1 MQQVNNQDAYN
12 SQSVGG
18 KVHIVR
24 NPVHIQWCQVLILIR
39 TLNEELLENPTVE
52 HQEYFDD
59 LVRLLRTFKQRFT
72 AVLHIGI
79 QIESNYSNR
88 GIQEA

>member
-1 MQQVNNQDAYN
+1 MQLVNSRDAYA
-12 SQSVGG
+12 SQPVGG
-18 KVHIVR
+18 KVHNVR

-39 TLNEELLENPTVE
+39 TLNEELLDNPTVE
-52 HQEYFDD
+52 HREYFDD
-59 LVRLLRTFKQRFT
+59 LVRLLRNFKQRFT

-79 QIESNYSNR
+79 QIESDYSNR